1 MVQNILPMEQNFLN
15 HTPLCLNFLT
25 LFWSFLLASV
35 STLEKVFCAMQNKCF
50 ETLRDLS
57 QLSKENLSKWN
68 VLSPDEVYAL
78 VSGKVISRN
87 YPADT
92 FIPNREQKKF
102 IL

>member
-1 MVQNILPMEQNFLN
+1 M
-15 HTPLCLNFLT
+15 
-25 LFWSFLLASV
+25 ASV
-35 STLEKVFCAMQNKCF
+35 STLEKVFCAMQNNSF

-68 VLSPDEVYAL
+68 VLSPDEVSAL

-87 YPADT
+87 VPADT

-102 IL
+102 IALS